1 MAGIILKPI
10 ITEKMTQE
18 AETMQKYAFEV
29 VKTANKIEIKNA
41 IQKMYEGVDVVSVN
55 TLNFGGGKAKA
66 KYTSKGV
73 SYQKPRMGKKAIVTI
88 AEGQV
93 IDFYSNI

>member
-1 MAGIILKPI
+1 MAGVILKPI
-10 ITEKMTQE
+10 ITEKMTHE

-29 VKTANKIEIKNA
+29 VKSANKIEIKNA
-41 IQKMYEGVDVVSVN
+41 VEEMYEGVDVVSVKTVN
-55 TLNFGGGKAKA
+55 YGGGKPKA
-66 KYTSKGV
+66 KYTTKGV
-73 SYQKPRMGKKAIVTI
+73 SYQKPKMGKKAIVTI